1 MDRPAYPW
9 LSPEGAAEGVLRELQ
24 SAVSGLPA
32 GYLDLL
38 RLGNGGEVGLTV
50 SPFNLCLD
58 SAEDALDY
66 WNSGTYPMNG
76 VFVFGGDG
84 GGSALAFDMRGSMP
98 CPVISFQLIGPDGSV
113 EQVAPSWESFLTL
126 IDSEDAEWDG

>member
-1 MDRPAYPW
+1 MDQPAHAW
-9 LSPEGAAEGVLRELQ
+9 LSPDGASEEVLRELQ
-24 SAVSGLPA
+24 TVASGLPS

-66 WNSGTYPMNG
+66 WNSGTYPMDG
-76 VFVFGGDG
+76 VFIFGGNG
-84 GGSALAFDMRGSMP
+84 GGSALAFDMRGSTP
-98 CPVISFQLIGPDGSV
+98 YPVISFQLIGPEDSV
-113 EQVAPSWESFLTL
+113 EQVAPGWEAFLTL
-126 IDSEDAEWDG
+126 IDREDTPGAG